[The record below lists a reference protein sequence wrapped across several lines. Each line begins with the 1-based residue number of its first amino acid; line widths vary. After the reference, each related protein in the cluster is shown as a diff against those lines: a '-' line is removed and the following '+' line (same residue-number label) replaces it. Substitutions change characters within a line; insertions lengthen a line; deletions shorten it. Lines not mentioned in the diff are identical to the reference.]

1 MNRTKLAGAFALA
14 LAIGLPTAASASIP
28 DQRNDWLDID
38 RQATALDIDL
48 SVARYRSYS
57 DQRDPSLSHGG
68 AVQFRGFALSAGGSR
83 SASFDREA
91 GSARRQA
98 LDH

>member
-1 MNRTKLAGAFALA
+1 MNRTKLAGTFTLA

-57 DQRDPSLSHGG
+57 DQRDPSLSHGRT
-68 AVQFRGFALSAGGSR
+68 AQFRGFALREGESR
-83 SASFDREA
+83 SARFDGEA
-91 GSARRQA
+91 ARAHRQA